1 MASEP
6 KNITTHRLQT
16 LENLVVRSSRANRL
30 VLFISLL
37 SVIGCGRLVFT
48 PTPTTQP
55 VVTLTP
61 EQQQML
67 ALQQQQSQERVV
79 QLDRSNQELE
89 SLLAQSRQQTQI
101 LQDQLTA
108 TQDQLRG
115 AANQLAAVQGDNQQ
129 LRNKTSALAASIQRQ
144 AGAEI
149 RANNSLLRTLTI
161 TDLPGVQVRQDGDV
175 IRIEIPDEQLFYAA
189 TPQLKPTSISLL
201 KSVGADLLR
210 NYPQQ
215 LIGIEGHT
223 DNSPRTSP
231 QYPTGHHLAI
241 AQATAVYDA
250 LTRTLGTSPGQLFVI
265 GHGSNPVSYTHLTL
279 PTILL
284 V

>member
-1 MASEP
+1 M
-6 KNITTHRLQT
+6 
-16 LENLVVRSSRANRL
+16 
-30 VLFISLL
+30 
-37 SVIGCGRLVFT
+37 FT

-67 ALQQQQSQERVV
+67 ALQQQQFQERVV

-101 LQDQLTA
+101 FEDQLAA

-115 AANQLAAVQGDNQQ
+115 TANQLATVQGDNQQ

-175 IRIEIPDEQLFYAA
+175 IRIELPDEQLFYTA
-189 TPQLKPTSISLL
+189 TPQLKPASVSLL

-210 NYPQQ
+210 SYPQQ

-231 QYPTGHHLAI
+231 QYPTGHHLSI
-241 AQATAVYDA
+241 AQAMAVYDT
-250 LTRTLGTSPGQLFVI
+250 LTRTLGTPPGQLFVI
-265 GHGSNPVSYTHLTL
+265 GHGSNHPIMTNATAAGRARNNR
-279 PTILL
+279 IEL
-284 V
+284 VIYPEITRR